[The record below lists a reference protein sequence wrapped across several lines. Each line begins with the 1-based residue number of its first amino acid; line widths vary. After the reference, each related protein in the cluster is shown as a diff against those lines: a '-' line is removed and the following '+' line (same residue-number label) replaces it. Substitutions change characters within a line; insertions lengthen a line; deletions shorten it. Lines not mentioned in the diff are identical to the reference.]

1 MDAGRPVGS
10 RILSAS
16 IGGNALD
23 PTRRYR
29 VAVLDF
35 LARGGDGYVLLTQ
48 AHTVVPS
55 EDGPGL
61 IEIVVEALE
70 RGASP

>member
-1 MDAGRPVGS
+1 
-10 RILSAS
+10 
-16 IGGNALD
+16 
-23 PTRRYR
+23 
-29 VAVLDF
+29 VAVPDF

-48 AHTVVPS
+48 AHTVVRS